1 MFTLGHCFPAWS
13 LRTLNGSWRYIEI
26 LFEISTT
33 LSSIVLGFSRKVSQ
47 LRHWVVTSLCVQFWN
62 WWERYKPQ
70 NYTTHFFSVNS
81 KVSYQSLIRNI
92 WKRHYILMYQ
102 NIFLSALQILCIF
115 LRLNKNSHQFK
126 LIFETKKFGKQCSRI
141 NSLLIIL
148 VWVNNILI
156 NTLQVLFFNYFVSNF
171 IINFSLL
178 WAYRRCFKRT
188 FKKRR

>member
-1 MFTLGHCFPAWS
+1 MEKGKTSFRQCTQNNMDTFREKPKTL
-13 LRTLNGSWRYIEI
+13 LL
-26 LFEISTT
+26 
-33 LSSIVLGFSRKVSQ
+33 
-47 LRHWVVTSLCVQFWN
+47 TSLVWIQKFLIKAWLEIF
-62 WWERYKPQ
+62 ERDIIFKCIK
-70 NYTTHFFSVNS
+70 TF
-81 KVSYQSLIRNI
+81 
-92 WKRHYILMYQ
+92 
-102 NIFLSALQILCIF
+102 FLSALQILCIF
-115 LRLNKNSHQFK
+115 LRLSKNFHQFK